1 MRSTAPREAK
11 HHRSTITAAP
21 SDVLHTTS
29 AFQQCSPRGLAGCSL
44 CQTKARGRALT
55 PRSMPVQRSLE
66 ALEMPLLAKLR
77 TVHTLEER
85 PGQRRPCR
93 EGGEASPRSH
103 PMLAARPVGL
113 GAGQRSFPFQ
123 TPPLHRGGLTPAPH
137 TAAQP
142 CAALVG
148 V

>member
-29 AFQQCSPRGLAGCSL
+29 AFQQRSPRGLAGCSL

-85 PGQRRPCR
+85 PGQRRPCHTGAVR
-93 EGGEASPRSH
+93 AVRPRPAHTSCSQ
-103 PMLAARPVGL
+103 PGRSGSGPGSAPSRSKPRRCTGAA
-113 GAGQRSFPFQ
+113 
-123 TPPLHRGGLTPAPH
+123 
-137 TAAQP
+137 
-142 CAALVG
+142 
-148 V
+148 